1 MDTKSYQKFCPVCHL
16 SNDANAVIC
25 QHCKSPM
32 NSEVS
37 GAPTTRRV
45 DMASELTDELIEN
58 ISSNNP
64 APEEGL
70 AFFLLNNGRTIDVC
84 KYPEIVLGRVE
95 DQSHEHTIDLT
106 EFDAFT
112 LGVSRRHALIRVSD
126 GKYTIMDINSSNG
139 TWLNGNRLLPN
150 KQHDLPTK
158 SVIQLGRLKLVVI
171 YSRPP
176 GPIQE

>member
-16 SNDANAVIC
+16 SNDANAEIC
-25 QHCKSPM
+25 VHCKSPM
-32 NSEVS
+32 GLEVS

-45 DMASELTDELIEN
+45 DMDSELAEELIEN
-58 ISSNNP
+58 ISSSNP
-64 APEEGL
+64 APNEGL
-70 AFFLLNNGRTIDVC
+70 ALFLLNNGRPIDVSTF
-84 KYPEIVLGRVE
+84 PEIVLGRAG
-95 DQSHEHTIDLT
+95 DLSHEHTIDLT

-126 GKYTIMDINSSNG
+126 GKYTLTDINSSNG

-150 KQHDLPTK
+150 KPHDLPSK

-171 YSRPP
+171 YSSPP
-176 GPIQE
+176 ALKTE